1 MRNTISVLFFQ
12 RKNANRMEEM
22 QSVMARITINGKSAE
37 INTGVKCYLGDWD
50 TVHHSIIGRTHE
62 IKEKN
67 KALAGIRTK
76 INQLYYQQTLYGQ
89 ITTANQIKET

>member
-37 INTGVKCYLGDWD
+37 INTGGKHGQTDPVR
-50 TVHHSIIGRTHE
+50 TV
-62 IKEKN
+62 
-67 KALAGIRTK
+67 
-76 INQLYYQQTLYGQ
+76 Q
-89 ITTANQIKET
+89 IDPFKTA